1 MKSLIIDTD
10 PGIDDAV
17 AIAIAVFNQSLDVK
31 LITTV
36 AGNVGIDAVTSNALK
51 LLSFYGKK
59 IPVAKGAAAPLIER
73 LQDACNVHGKTGLE
87 GYDFTDSSHNNLLLP
102 EHAVEALKNTIIHAQ
117 EKLTLMPIGPLTNIA
132 LLFRMYPEVKS
143 NIQEIVLMGGSLTR
157 GNRGVLS
164 EFNIATDPEAAHI
177 VFTSGLPITM
187 LPLDVALKALVKPKH
202 SELIRTMNP
211 IGDMMYQLFR
221 KYRGGSFDTGL
232 KMYDCTAI
240 AYILNPDLYETAE
253 VYVAVELNGK
263 HSRGATLVDLRGY
276 LGETPNC
283 TVCVDIHPNQFI
295 DWFMNE
301 IQQIS

>member
-1 MKSLIIDTD
+1 MKNIIIDTD

-17 AIAIAVFNQSLDVK
+17 AIAVAVFNQSVNVL

-36 AGNVGIDAVTSNALK
+36 AGNVGVDAATSNALK
-51 LLSFYGKK
+51 LLRFYGKK
-59 IPVAKGAAAPLIER
+59 IPVAKGAAAPLIEP

-87 GYDFTDSSHNNLLLP
+87 GYDFREHSHSDLLLT
-102 EHAVEALKNTIIHAQ
+102 EHAVEALKNAIVHSQ
-117 EKLTLMPIGPLTNIA
+117 GKVTLMPIAPLTNIA
-132 LLFRMYPEVKS
+132 LLLRMYPEVQS
-143 NIQEIVLMGGSLTR
+143 NIQEIVLMGGSLAR
-157 GNRGVLS
+157 GNKGVLS
-164 EFNIATDPEAAHI
+164 EFNIASDPEAAHI

-187 LPLDVALKALVKPKH
+187 LPLDLGLKALVKPNH

-211 IGDMMYQLFR
+211 VGDMMYQLFK

-240 AYILNPDLYETAE
+240 AYILNPDLYKTEE
-253 VYVAVELNGK
+253 VYVAIELRGE

-276 LGETPNC
+276 LHKAPNC
-283 TVCVDIHPNQFI
+283 KVCVDIDSDSFI
-295 DWFMNE
+295 DWYMNE